1 MHYNSLITNAF
12 VICSILL
19 FSVPQSFNQN
29 VGPTVKMTNG
39 QVWPKPALQHIYDEY
54 LTFEPENFNFN
65 NTGYS
70 CDVLQDAFK
79 WYNSM
84 LFLKATNTFKQNTSL
99 STDSIIGKMEV
110 LNVQLTNPCENYPS
124 LNMEEKYEIKINNS
138 SGLLVATSIWGIL
151 RGLETFSQLVYL
163 ETDGS
168 TFVIRRTTIVDY
180 PKFRHRGFLL
190 DTSRHYFPIESITK
204 TLDAM
209 SYSKMN
215 VFHWHMVDD
224 QSFPYQSSAFPN
236 LSEKGAFGKSA
247 IYTKDDVR
255 RVIEHAKLRG
265 IRVIPEFDTPGHTL
279 SWGLGGIP
287 GLLTECSDSDTNQ
300 FGPIDPTVEKNY
312 NFIRTLLSEVSELFQ
327 DNYLH
332 LGGDEVD
339 SSCWTTNKKIQHFME
354 RNNMKNVLELKD
366 YYFANIFNITRSLE
380 TVPIVW
386 EEIFDENIHLDPKA
400 VVHVWKD
407 YYDHSIVS
415 KVMKSGHPVL
425 FSSCWYVNYIK
436 YGTDWPKF
444 YRCDPTSEA
453 GHNPLFLGG
462 EACMWGEFVDE
473 TNLLPLTWPRT
484 SAVAEVLWS
493 HTLNETDAKYRIE
506 EHVCRMRRRGIPAE
520 PANGPSY
527 CHY

>member
-1 MHYNSLITNAF
+1 MHYNNLITNSF
-12 VICSILL
+12 VVCSIIL

-29 VGPTVKMTNG
+29 VGPAVKMTNG
-39 QVWPKPALQHIYDEY
+39 QVWPKPVLQHIYDEY
-54 LTFEPENFNFN
+54 LTFEPENFHFN
-65 NTGYS
+65 ITGYS
-70 CDVLQDAFK
+70 CDDLQDAFK
-79 WYNSM
+79 RYNSM
-84 LFLKATNTFKQNTSL
+84 LFLKATKTFTQNTSL
-99 STDSIIGKMEV
+99 PTDLIIGKMEV
-110 LNVQLTNPCENYPS
+110 LNVQMTNPCENYPS
-124 LNMEEKYEIKINNS
+124 LNMDEKYEIKINNS
-138 SGLLVATSIWGIL
+138 SGLLLASSIWGIL
-151 RGLETFSQLVYL
+151 RGLETFSQLIYL

-168 TFVIRRTTIVDY
+168 TFVIRRTSIVDY

-215 VFHWHMVDD
+215 VFHWHIVDD

-236 LSEKGAFGKSA
+236 LSERGAFGKSA
-247 IYTKDDVR
+247 IYTKDDVK

-265 IRVIPEFDTPGHTL
+265 IRVIPEFDTPGHSL

-287 GLLTECSDSDTNQ
+287 GLLTECSDPNQ
-300 FGPIDPTVEKNY
+300 FGPIDPTVEGNY
-312 NFIRTLLSEVSELFQ
+312 DFIRTLFSEVSELFQ

-339 SSCWTTNKKIQHFME
+339 NSCWTTNKKVQNFMH
-354 RNNMKNVLELKD
+354 RNNIKNVVELKD
-366 YYFANIFNITRSLE
+366 YYFANIFNITRSLK

-386 EEIFDENIHLDPKA
+386 EEIFDDNIHLDPNA

-407 YYDHSIVS
+407 SYDYSILS
-415 KVMKSGHPVL
+415 KVMKSGHPAL
-425 FSSCWYVNYIK
+425 FSSCWYLNYIK
-436 YGTDWPKF
+436 YGADWTNF
-444 YRCDPTSEA
+444 YRCDPTSEV
-453 GHNPLFLGG
+453 GDNRLFLGG
-462 EACMWGEFVDE
+462 SACMWGEFVDE
-473 TNLLPLTWPRT
+473 TNLLPRTWPRT

-493 HTLNETDAKYRIE
+493 YTLNETEAKYRIE
-506 EHVCRMRRRGIPAE
+506 EHVCRMRRRGIPAQ